1 MKQGLIIVFTCFLFS
16 CKTSKVD
23 ASKRLIMSNI
33 TKNLVFKTGT
43 DILISNFEDEFQY
56 MLGFMLAKRN
66 SAFEIAGHTDSVGA
80 KDRNLE
86 LSQQRAD
93 KIKLLLINKGFDG
106 SKLKAVGYGERQPI
120 ATNKSQEGRD
130 ANRRIEIYVIPN

>member
-1 MKQGLIIVFTCFLFS
+1 
-16 CKTSKVD
+16 
-23 ASKRLIMSNI
+23 MSNI

-43 DILISNFEDEFQY
+43 DILISDFEDEFQY
-56 MLGFMLAKRN
+56 ILGFMLAKRN
-66 SAFEIAGHTDSVGA
+66 STFEIAGHTDSVGA

-86 LSQQRAD
+86 LSQRRAD

-106 SKLKAVGYGERQPI
+106 SKLKAVGYGERRPF